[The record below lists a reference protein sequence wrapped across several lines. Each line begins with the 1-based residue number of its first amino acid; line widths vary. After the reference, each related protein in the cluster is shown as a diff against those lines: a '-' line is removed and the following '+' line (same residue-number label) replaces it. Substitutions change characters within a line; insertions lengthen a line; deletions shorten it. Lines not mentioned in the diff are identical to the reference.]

1 MGVNCI
7 MANEITTPMEPSGR
21 VLPLFRGDYSDSMVY
36 ENPDIVLYE
45 NSSYVAKQTTVGN
58 PPPKNS
64 SSNDFW
70 QMIAKGII
78 YGDISDST
86 IEFDEAQERK
96 NIKSGE
102 KSNVIMGKIM
112 KFFTDLKN
120 VAFTGSY
127 TDLIEKPGVVSK
139 LSDGFVPQLPNETAT
154 KKYLRQDGTWATPPD
169 TNTQAVASV
178 NNKTG
183 VVTLTAADVKAIPT
197 SDKIDKLNNIGQ
209 ITRLGYWAIS
219 AIDNTY
225 AASIGVDNNTGD
237 FHALVLSYNG
247 NGTNSFNFGTIILSS
262 PRLGAYHYVIQ
273 VWEGTAHAERMLNFA
288 DVTNS
293 TAVNITGK
301 KALDAI
307 EKNPS
312 VAGTLANQ
320 LSQVNSKIMYL
331 NPLSIYYVPIGNE
344 YINDLYNI
352 IHPLIFIHLE
362 NNADGD
368 NASDAYWC
376 IILTLRSGDYFVQLG
391 FSLNT
396 DTIKMRSKSNDSLL
410 TKWRQINLAHS

>member
-1 MGVNCI
+1 MGVKSI
-7 MANEITTPMEPSGR
+7 MIDETIEMEPSGR
-21 VLPLFRGDYSDSMVY
+21 VLPIFRGEYDAGRTY
-36 ENPDIVLYE
+36 ENPDIVLYR
-45 NSSYVAKQTTVGN
+45 NSSYVAKKITVGN
-58 PPPKNS
+58 PPPT
-64 SSNDFW
+64 DALADDYW
-70 QMIAKGII
+70 QMVAKGII
-78 YGDISDST
+78 DADVSDATVALTYES
-86 IEFDEAQERK
+86 EEREALQ
-96 NIKSGE
+96 SGE
-102 KSNVIMGKIM
+102 TTDTLLSKIKRWYSDFATVVFSGK
-112 KFFTDLKN
+112 F
-120 VAFTGSY
+120 S
-127 TDLIEKPGVVSK
+127 DLIDAPGIVSK
-139 LSDGFVPQLPNETAT
+139 TEDGLVP
-154 KKYLRQDGTWATPPD
+154 KGDGQANKVLKTDANGNPGWREDA
-169 TNTQAVASV
+169 NTQSVTSV

-209 ITRLGYWAIS
+209 ITRLGYWEIS
-219 AIDNTY
+219 VIDNTY

-320 LSQVNSKIMYL
+320 LSQVNS
-331 NPLSIYYVPIGNE
+331 NIGIHIKWCGLPNG
-344 YINDLYNI
+344 NDA
-352 IHPLIFIHLE
+352 
-362 NNADGD
+362 NNAVNMGVYLTNTSTASCGD
-368 NASDAYWC
+368 WG
-376 IILTLRSGDYFVQLG
+376 IILTLTNGDTTFNSWIFQVWL
-391 FSLNT
+391 
-396 DTIKMRSKSNDSLL
+396 DTKGVIRKRRN
-410 TKWRQINLAHS
+410 INSEGWTTWVEI

>member
-1 MGVNCI
+1 MI
-7 MANEITTPMEPSGR
+7 DETIEMEPSGR
-21 VLPLFRGDYSDSMVY
+21 VLPIFRGEYDAGRTY
-36 ENPDIVLYE
+36 ENPDIVLYR
-45 NSSYVAKQTTVGN
+45 NSSYVAKKITVGN
-58 PPPKNS
+58 PPPT
-64 SSNDFW
+64 DALADDYW
-70 QMIAKGII
+70 QMVAKGII
-78 YGDISDST
+78 DADVSDATVALTYES
-86 IEFDEAQERK
+86 EEREALQ
-96 NIKSGE
+96 SGE
-102 KSNVIMGKIM
+102 TTDTLLSKIKRWYSDFATVVFSGK
-112 KFFTDLKN
+112 F
-120 VAFTGSY
+120 S
-127 TDLIEKPGVVSK
+127 DLIDAPGIVSK
-139 LSDGFVPQLPNETAT
+139 TEDGLVP
-154 KKYLRQDGTWATPPD
+154 KGDGQANKVLKTDANGNPEWREDA
-169 TNTQAVASV
+169 NTQSVTSV

-219 AIDNTY
+219 VIDNTY

-320 LSQVNSKIMYL
+320 LSQVNSNFNNYL
-331 NPLSIYYVPIGNE
+331 PAYFEYVESVEGIGNSLDIPRAAKE
-344 YINDLYNI
+344 LYIIGNTPYYSIPMLLTAGQLTMYEAILGGGNHYIRFSVNRNGSGKIVITDAMQDGSTS
-352 IHPLIFIHLE
+352 
-362 NNADGD
+362 NNARI
-368 NASDAYWC
+368 ALWY
-376 IILTLRSGDYFVQLG
+376 R
-391 FSLNT
+391 
-396 DTIKMRSKSNDSLL
+396 
-410 TKWRQINLAHS
+410 